1 MEREAVLERR
11 AVLRRMGL
19 LAAGAAVAGPAAA
32 LLAGCAD
39 GDDPASS
46 TGATTSTSAPKAAAS
61 VEDLDPSR
69 PYWEQGGFA
78 AVTEE
83 VEATDLE
90 VTGALPPGLT
100 GLYVRNGSNPR
111 SGTSPHWF
119 LGDGMLH
126 GVRVERGKAV
136 WYRNRWVR
144 TPLMEAGTGFE
155 DIPGGANNQSN
166 VAVVHHA
173 GRLLTT
179 GEVGW
184 PYELRTSD
192 LSTVGAYDFDGKLG
206 AAMTAHPKVDPV
218 TGRMHFF
225 GYGFTP
231 PYLTYYVADAEGRLV
246 LAEPIEVGKPSMIH
260 DFAITDEHAVFWEG
274 PVLFGA
280 DGPTKGMPYGWVPS
294 YGSRIG
300 VLPLEGPASAI
311 RWVEIPTCFVFHG
324 LNAHTEGDDVVLVV
338 SRLDSAFVP
347 GHDVITDSPTTL
359 HRWRIGTAG
368 TSLTFRDE
376 TITDLQMDLPSHDRR
391 HTGRPVRHGWFTTT
405 SHDGPWGFEFSGLCH
420 LDLQT
425 GRTQRWEPGPLERA
439 GEAFFVPAG
448 KAEGEGWLLTYT
460 YDRTVDRSH
469 LAVFDAQDVAAGP
482 VARVHLP
489 VRVPYGFHGLWV
501 ADDA

>member
-1 MEREAVLERR
+1 VEAY
-11 AVLRRMGL
+11 
-19 LAAGAAVAGPAAA
+19 
-32 LLAGCAD
+32 
-39 GDDPASS
+39 DPA
-46 TGATTSTSAPKAAAS
+46 
-61 VEDLDPSR
+61 R
-69 PYWEQGGFA
+69 PYWEQGGFR
-78 AVTEE
+78 AVSEE
-83 VEATDLE
+83 VEATSLE
-90 VTGALPPGLT
+90 VTGALPPELR

-111 SGTSPHWF
+111 SGRSPHWF

-126 GVRVERGKAV
+126 GVRIERGRAV

-144 TPLMEAGTGFE
+144 TPLMEAGSGFE
-155 DIPGGANNQSN
+155 EIPGGSNNQSN

-173 GRLLTT
+173 GRLLTL

-192 LSTVGAYDFDGKLG
+192 LSTVGPFDFGGKLG
-206 AAMTAHPKVDPV
+206 SAMTAHPKVDPA

-231 PYLTYYVADAEGRLV
+231 PYLTYYVADRDGRLV
-246 LAEPIEVGKPSMIH
+246 LAEPVEVGKPSMIH
-260 DFAITDEHAVFWEG
+260 DFAITDQHAVFWEG

-280 DGPTKGMPYGWVPS
+280 PGPTPGMPYGWVPS

-300 VLPLEGPASAI
+300 ILPLEGPASAV
-311 RWVEIPTCFVFHG
+311 RWIGIDTCFVFHG
-324 LNAHTEGDDVVLVV
+324 LNAHREGDDVVLVV

-347 GHDVITDSPTTL
+347 GRDVITDSPTRL
-359 HRWRIGTAG
+359 HRWHIGTAG
-368 TSLTFRDE
+368 SSLTFRDE
-376 TITDLQMDLPSHDRR
+376 TVTDLQMDLPTHDRR

-405 SHDGPWGFEFSGLCH
+405 SDDGPWGFEFSGLCH
-420 LDLQT
+420 LDLRT
-425 GRTQRWEPGPLERA
+425 GRDERWEPGPLERA

-448 KAEGEGWLLTYT
+448 RAEGEGWLLTYT

-469 LAVFDAQDVAAGP
+469 LAVLDAQDVARGP

-501 ADDA
+501 ADP

>member
-1 MEREAVLERR
+1 MEREVLVERR
-11 AVLRRMGL
+11 EALRRLG
-19 LAAGAAVAGPAAA
+19 LAAAGVVCAGPAAG
-32 LLAGCAD
+32 LLAGCAGED
-39 GDDPASS
+39 EPASS
-46 TGATTSTSAPKAAAS
+46 SAPLTSSASSGPRAAAS
-61 VEDLDPSR
+61 VDDLDPSR
-69 PYWEQGGFA
+69 PYWEQGGFR

-83 VEATDLE
+83 VESTDLD
-90 VTGALPPGLT
+90 VTGSLPPELT

-126 GVRVERGKAV
+126 GVRIERGKAV

-155 DIPGGANNQSN
+155 DIPGGTNNQSN

-173 GRLLTT
+173 DRLLTL

-184 PYELRTSD
+184 PFELRTSD
-192 LSTVGAYDFDGKLG
+192 LSTVGAHDFGGRLG
-206 AAMTAHPKVDPV
+206 PTMTAHPKVDPA

-231 PYLTYYVADAEGRLV
+231 PYLTYYVADADGRLV
-246 LAEPIEVGKPSMIH
+246 LAEPVEVAKASMIH
-260 DFAITDEHAVFWEG
+260 DFAITDRHAVFWEG
-274 PVLFGA
+274 PVLFGVE
-280 DGPTKGMPYGWVPS
+280 GPAPGMPYGWQPS

-311 RWVEIPTCFVFHG
+311 RWVEIDTCFVFHG
-324 LNAHTEGDDVVLVV
+324 LNAHREGDDVVLVV
-338 SRLDSAFVP
+338 SRLDEAFVP
-347 GHDVITDSPTTL
+347 GRDVITDSPTRL
-359 HRWRIGTAG
+359 HRWRIGTGGDA
-368 TSLTFRDE
+368 LTFRDE
-376 TITDLQMDLPSHDRR
+376 TVTDIQMDLPTHDRR
-391 HTGRPVRHGWFTTT
+391 HTGRAVRHGWFTTT
-405 SHDGPWGFEFSGLCH
+405 SDDGPWGFEFSGICH
-420 LDLQT
+420 LDLRT
-425 GRTQRWEPGPLERA
+425 GRDQRWEPGPLERA

-448 KAEGEGWLLTYT
+448 RGEGEGWLLTYT

-469 LAVFDAQDVAAGP
+469 LDVLDAQHVAAGP

-501 ADDA
+501 AD